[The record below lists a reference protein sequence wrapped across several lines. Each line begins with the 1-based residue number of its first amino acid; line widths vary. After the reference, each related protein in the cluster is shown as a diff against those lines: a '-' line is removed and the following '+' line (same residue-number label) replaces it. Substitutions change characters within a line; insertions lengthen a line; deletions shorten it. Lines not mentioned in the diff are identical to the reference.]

1 MTIDELRARKQELLA
16 RKKYEMELQEQ
27 GKGDNFALF
36 MVNEELL
43 NVNAQLR
50 AIRPAGNRQ
59 QIGPRG
65 RRITADFSA
74 RFNAGDHQQFIDWT
88 REDSDQEA
96 DEARAKVLD
105 MLHTGIFSISNRQRE
120 ILLLWCKGLNRTA
133 IAEKLGV
140 DKSTICRTL
149 KRAQYNL
156 RQLTEARM
164 TVDRLR
170 HDNRLDVSDPEVGKL
185 LISALTPHQSVCF
198 YLYYSEQLSMR
209 EVGQLLQVDNSTIC
223 RTVQR
228 AVARISDVLG
238 DSIGILENVEELD
251 ELVYLIYCNLRD
263 RYDDLPPSVQKH
275 IKLMPAA
282 EYINPDSIPRKVSDD
297 NHSIRRPKIRILT
310 GRKARRGEVSPEQH
324 GRLFQ
329 ALMERYQ
336 SVKAKGQWK
345 NPIARWLI
353 TIFQVI
359 SRPKKPL

>member
-1 MTIDELRARKQELLA
+1 MTIDELRVRKQELLA
-16 RKKYEMELQEQ
+16 RKKYEIELQEH
-27 GKGDNFALF
+27 GHGDNFALF

-43 NVNAQLR
+43 DVNAQLR
-50 AIRPAGNRQ
+50 SLSPSHRI
-59 QIGPRG
+59 G
-65 RRITADFSA
+65 RRCVHSEFAPD
-74 RFNAGDHQQFIDWT
+74 RQQFIDWV
-88 REDSDQEA
+88 REDTDQEV
-96 DEARAKVLD
+96 DEARLKMRN
-105 MLHTGIFSISNRQRE
+105 MLRAGIVSISGRQRE
-120 ILLLWCKGLNRTA
+120 ILLLWCEGLNQTA

-140 DKSTICRTL
+140 DNSTISRTL
-149 KRAQYNL
+149 KRAQDNL
-156 RQLTEARM
+156 RQLAEARM

-223 RTVQR
+223 RTIQR
-228 AVARISDVLG
+228 ALARISDVLG

-263 RYDDLPPSVQKH
+263 RYEDLPPAVQKH
-275 IKLMPAA
+275 IKLIPAA
-282 EYINPDSIPRKVSDD
+282 EYTDPDSIPRKARDD

-310 GRKARRGEVSPEQH
+310 GRNAQRGEVAPEQH

-336 SVKAKGQWK
+336 SVKAKGQWN

-353 TIFQVI
+353 TIFQII
-359 SRPKKPL
+359 SRPQKPL